1 MLFIVTP
8 LLFLTGMAGSE
19 YQSAAAYAPHTLV
32 QSSSPSIQP
41 SYRSSRYVE
50 TSAVQAQAFSNP
62 PSAQA
67 SSTLTHG
74 QGFNTLLPYGTGQ
87 LPLSQLPT
95 IRPLSQTVH
104 PSLNLSS
111 NLKSVTS
118 YDRHC
123 TSDSINWLATHR
135 LNDLSHPFQPVGY
148 SSKSNLLTPPMPSYT
163 ASPQNLSSIASVTR
177 THQID
182 NLPPVLSQSSHASV
196 SAHSSNR
203 WNSPVPSHDYRSAAT
218 QQTIRASSHLMS
230 YSQAS
235 VEQDAPL
242 DLSKQ
247 SENVQQSSTVYA
259 GESARMG
266 MFVLDQVHRAVWR
279 PTALSRVKSFSAN
292 PYSITIS
299 GRFEIWKNKTMLA
312 QLNLCLSNADPTGAY
327 ICVNKH

>member
-1 MLFIVTP
+1 
-8 LLFLTGMAGSE
+8 MAGSD

-41 SYRSSRYVE
+41 SYRSSQYVE
-50 TSAVQAQAFSNP
+50 TSAVQAQAVSNP
-62 PSAQA
+62 QPAHT
-67 SSTLTHG
+67 SSSPTHG
-74 QGFNTLLPYGTGQ
+74 QAFNTLQPYGESHLPQSQ
-87 LPLSQLPT
+87 LSGIHPLSHT
-95 IRPLSQTVH
+95 IH
-104 PSLNLSS
+104 PSLILSS

-118 YDRHC
+118 YDRNV

-135 LNDLSHPFQPVGY
+135 LNDQSRPFQPVGY
-148 SSKSNLLTPPMPSYT
+148 SPKTNLLTPPMPSYT

-203 WNSPVPSHDYRSAAT
+203 WNSPVMSQDYQSAAT
-218 QQTIRASSHLMS
+218 QQTIRASSQLMS

-247 SENVQQSSTVYA
+247 SVNVKQSSTSSENAQQSSTVYA
-259 GESARMG
+259 GDSAGRG
-266 MFVLDQVHRAVWR
+266 MLVLDQVHRAV
-279 PTALSRVKSFSAN
+279 
-292 PYSITIS
+292 
-299 GRFEIWKNKTMLA
+299 
-312 QLNLCLSNADPTGAY
+312 
-327 ICVNKH
+327 

>member
-1 MLFIVTP
+1 
-8 LLFLTGMAGSE
+8 MAGSE

-50 TSAVQAQAFSNP
+50 TSAVQAQAVSNP
-62 PSAQA
+62 QPAHT
-67 SSTLTHG
+67 SSSPTHG
-74 QGFNTLLPYGTGQ
+74 QAFNTLLPYGTGQ
-87 LPLSQLPT
+87 LPLRQLPT

-118 YDRHC
+118 YDRNV

-135 LNDLSHPFQPVGY
+135 LNNQSRPFQLVPVGY
-148 SSKSNLLTPPMPSYT
+148 SPKSNLLTPPMPSYT
-163 ASPQNLSSIASVTR
+163 ASPQNLSSIASVAR

-203 WNSPVPSHDYRSAAT
+203 WNSPVPSHDYQSGAT
-218 QQTIRASSHLMS
+218 QQTMRASSHLMS

-235 VEQDAPL
+235 VEKDAPL

-247 SENVQQSSTVYA
+247 SVNV
-259 GESARMG
+259 
-266 MFVLDQVHRAVWR
+266 
-279 PTALSRVKSFSAN
+279 K
-292 PYSITIS
+292 
-299 GRFEIWKNKTMLA
+299 
-312 QLNLCLSNADPTGAY
+312 
-327 ICVNKH
+327 